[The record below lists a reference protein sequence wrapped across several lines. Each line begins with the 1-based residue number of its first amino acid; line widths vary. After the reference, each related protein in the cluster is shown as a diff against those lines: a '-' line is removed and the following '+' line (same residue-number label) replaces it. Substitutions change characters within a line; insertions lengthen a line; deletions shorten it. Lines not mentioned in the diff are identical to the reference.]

1 MRHINYNHL
10 FYFWNVADAGS
21 IASAS
26 KRLYLTPQTIST
38 QIKLLEEATG
48 TPLFQKSGRR
58 LVLTEQGTVV
68 KGFADEIFSLGS
80 ELSQFMR
87 GNETHTANDL
97 SVGIVETLPKIAVE
111 QLLQP
116 AFDASVRLVCSEGD
130 LATLITALK
139 KHEIDLILSDQ
150 SIPIDESSKIYI
162 HALGQ
167 SKLALFAPPLLWEQ
181 YHEKFPNGL
190 TDAPILFATEN
201 SPLRRAGEDWFM
213 HHGITPRIVA
223 ECSDSGLVKAMAAA
237 GHGLFIA
244 PLNIQ
249 NEIEKATGC
258 KLVGELDDFRER
270 YYAITLDKKIKHP
283 LVGEIADSAR
293 ASLALD

>member
-21 IASAS
+21 IANAS

-80 ELSQFMR
+80 ELSAFMR
-87 GNETHTANDL
+87 GNEKHTASDL
-97 SVGIVETLPKIAVE
+97 KVGIVETLPKIAVE
-111 QLLQP
+111 QLLHP
-116 AFDASVRLVCSEGD
+116 AFDANVRLVCLEGD
-130 LATLITALK
+130 LDTLITALH
-139 KHEIDLILSDQ
+139 KHDIDLILSDQ
-150 SIPIDESSKIYI
+150 SITVDDSSKIYI

-167 SKLALFAPPLLWEQ
+167 SKLALFAPPLLWSK
-181 YHEKFPNGL
+181 YHDDYPNGL
-190 TDAPILFATEN
+190 TDAPMLLSTEN
-201 SPLRRAGEDWFM
+201 SPLRRAGEDWFIQ
-213 HHGITPRIVA
+213 HGITPRIVA
-223 ECSDSGLVKAMAAA
+223 ECSDSGLLKAMAAA
-237 GHGLFIA
+237 GHGMFIA
-244 PLNIQ
+244 PLNIET
-249 NEIEKATGC
+249 EIENVTGC
-258 KLVGELDDFRER
+258 KLVGELDGFTER
-270 YYAITLDKKIKHP
+270 YYAITFDKKIKHP

-293 ASLALD
+293 TSLALD

>member
-80 ELSQFMR
+80 ELSEFMR
-87 GNETHTANDL
+87 GNEKHTASDL
-97 SVGIVETLPKIAVE
+97 TVGIVETLPKIAVE
-111 QLLQP
+111 QLLHP
-116 AFDASVRLVCSEGD
+116 AFDADVRLVCLEGD
-130 LATLITALK
+130 LDALITALK

-150 SIPIDESSKIYI
+150 SITVEESSKIYI

-167 SKLALFAPPLLWEQ
+167 SKLALFAPQSLWSK
-181 YHEKFPNGL
+181 YHDDYPNGL
-190 TDAPILFATEN
+190 THAPMLLATEN
-201 SPLRRAGEDWFM
+201 SPLRRAGEDWFIQ
-213 HHGITPRIVA
+213 HGITPSIVA

-237 GHGLFIA
+237 GHGMFIA

-249 NEIEKATGC
+249 SEIENATGC
-258 KLVGELDDFRER
+258 KLVGELNGFTER

-283 LVGEIADSAR
+283 LVDEIADSAR
-293 ASLALD
+293 TSLALD

>member
-21 IASAS
+21 IANAS

-48 TPLFQKSGRR
+48 TSLFEKSGRR
-58 LVLTEQGTVV
+58 LVLTEQGNVV

-87 GNETHTANDL
+87 GNEKHVAHELT
-97 SVGIVETLPKIAVE
+97 VGIVETLPKIAVE
-111 QLLQP
+111 QLLKP
-116 AFDASVRLVCSEGD
+116 AFDSNVQIVCLEGNLPT
-130 LATLITALK
+130 LAAALK
-139 KHEIDLILSDQ
+139 KHELDLILSDQ
-150 SIPIDESSKIYI
+150 SVPVDESSKIYI

-167 SKLALFAPPLLWEQ
+167 SKLALFAPPMLWKR
-181 YHEKFPNGL
+181 YHKVSLDGL
-190 TDAPILFATEN
+190 TDAPMLLPTES
-201 SPLRRAGEDWFM
+201 SPLRRAGEDWFIQ
-213 HHGITPRIVA
+213 HGITPRIVA
-223 ECSDSGLVKAMAAA
+223 ECSDSGLIKAMAAA
-237 GHGLFIA
+237 GRGMFIA
-244 PLNIQ
+244 PLNIRT
-249 NEIEKATGC
+249 EIERATGC
-258 KLVGELDDFRER
+258 KLVIGLDDFKER

-293 ASLALD
+293 TSLALD

>member
-21 IASAS
+21 IANAS
-26 KRLYLTPQTIST
+26 KRLFLTPQTIST

-58 LVLTEQGTVV
+58 LVLTEQGNVV

-80 ELSQFMR
+80 ELSEFMR
-87 GNETHTANDL
+87 GNEKHTASDL
-97 SVGIVETLPKIAVE
+97 TVGIVETLPKIAVE
-111 QLLQP
+111 QLLHP
-116 AFDASVRLVCSEGD
+116 AFDANVRLVCIEGD
-130 LATLITALK
+130 LDTLIAALN

-150 SIPIDESSKIYI
+150 SITVEESSKIYF

-167 SKLALFAPPLLWEQ
+167 SKLALFASPSLWNK
-181 YHEKFPNGL
+181 YHDDYPNGL
-190 TDAPILFATEN
+190 TDAPMLLATEN
-201 SPLRRAGEDWFM
+201 SPLRRAGEDWFIQ
-213 HHGITPRIVA
+213 HGITPRIVA

-237 GHGLFIA
+237 GHGMFIA

-249 NEIEKATGC
+249 SEIENVTGC
-258 KLVGELDDFRER
+258 QLVGELDGFTER

-283 LVGEIADSAR
+283 LVDEIADSAR
-293 ASLALD
+293 TSLALD